1 MSVIG
6 AIMDQAGIEMR
17 AAISALKAANVERGV
32 RQGTTLGDG
41 EYPHVFL
48 HSPSDTVEVLTW
60 RQERR
65 TLIFTA
71 DLWTNDASQEAL
83 LLLAEAVKAEIRS
96 TEAKRT
102 LGSRVENTFVDI
114 EGPLEHPDKA
124 HKLARITFQ
133 TTRIEF

>member
-1 MSVIG
+1 
-6 AIMDQAGIEMR
+6 MDQAGVEMR
-17 AAISALKAANVERGV
+17 AAIPALKESNVERNV

-41 EYPHVFL
+41 EFPHVFL
-48 HSPSDTVEVLTW
+48 HSPSDAVDVLTW

-65 TLIFTA
+65 TLIFFA

-83 LLLAEAVKAEIRS
+83 LLLAEAVKDEIRS

-102 LGSRVENTFVDI
+102 LGSRVENTFVEI

-124 HKLARITFQ
+124 HKVVRLQFE